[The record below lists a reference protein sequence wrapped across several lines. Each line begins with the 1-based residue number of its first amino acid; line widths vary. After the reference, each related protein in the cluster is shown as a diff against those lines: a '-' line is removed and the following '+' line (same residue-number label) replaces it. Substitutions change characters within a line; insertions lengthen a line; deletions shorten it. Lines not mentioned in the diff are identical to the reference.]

1 MTNKEA
7 NYMLVKFRNYGYT
20 IKTGY
25 ECYQNDNISIH
36 DLIELGYNPG
46 VYGWRN
52 WTMYLNPT
60 AKTIYISNYRNLPK
74 EAHN

>member
-7 NYMLVKFRNYGYT
+7 NNMLVDFKNNGYT
-20 IKTGY
+20 IKAGY
-25 ECYQNDNISIH
+25 CCYQEDNISKY
-36 DLIELGYNPG
+36 DLIALGYNAG
-46 VYGWRN
+46 VYGWN
-52 WTMYLNPT
+52 WTIYLNPS